1 MGAESVS
8 PDGGHSFKC
17 PLVAGAS
24 VSLEDTSVLQIY
36 KTQK

>member
-1 MGAESVS
+1 MGPESVS

-17 PLVAGAS
+17 PLFAGAS
-24 VSLEDTSVLQIY
+24 VSLEDMRVSQVY